1 MKKKLIFGAIIAIL
15 LSSCGFKIVDNQ
27 KLYNYTITDIS
38 LKGDNKIAFILK
50 NNLKVKNNLEKREKV
65 KLNIEVK
72 KNKFIKEKNI
82 KNNIKKYELSIVVNV
97 KYNLDFSNKSGSFTV
112 SKNGSYDVEEQYS
125 KTINNENNLIVSLS
139 NSLVEEIKIN
149 IFEITS
155 DL

>member
-1 MKKKLIFGAIIAIL
+1 MKKKFIFGAIIAIL

-38 LKGDNKIAFILK
+38 LKGDNKIAFILR
-50 NNLKVKNNLEKREKV
+50 NNLEVKNNLEKREKV

-149 IFEITS
+149 IFEIIS